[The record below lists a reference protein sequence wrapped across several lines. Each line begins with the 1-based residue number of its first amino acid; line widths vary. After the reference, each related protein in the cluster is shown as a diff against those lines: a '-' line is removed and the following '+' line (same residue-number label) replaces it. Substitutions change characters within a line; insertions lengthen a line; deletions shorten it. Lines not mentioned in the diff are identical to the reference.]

1 MTLNHETMTP
11 KSRILS
17 GIFGG
22 RVDRF
27 PVGSTMSVATHEQMD
42 KLGVG
47 FPEAHY
53 DPEAMAKLASASY
66 EIIGMDTIKVPF
78 SVWNLSSS
86 LGTTMNWGSRNKW
99 PDGVPIFRDPEE
111 VKIPKDFLSRPG
123 TNGVLEAIKIL
134 KKKYPDVAIIGTVM
148 GPLTQCFN
156 LVGVENVM
164 LMIATQ
170 PDKIKR
176 FLERFID
183 PVVEYANAQ
192 VDAGIDALDYADH
205 ATGGLISAET
215 YKEFIMP
222 MHKRIVKEI
231 KTPCVLHI
239 CGNTLDRVEHIIESG
254 FPCFNIDTWVDAFH
268 AKRVAKNRISLWG
281 GISNINSL
289 LQGTPEDV
297 KRDAYYAMDA
307 GFEVIGI
314 ECSVP
319 VQTPDRNLMAI
330 MEAVKEYP
338 AIRSPQD
345 HIREFAKGLARSFMD
360 EEHDFFKDLVNEL
373 ATSVK

>member
-1 MTLNHETMTP
+1 MNHEVMTP
-11 KSRILS
+11 KSRVLS
-17 GIFGG
+17 GVFGG

-42 KLGVG
+42 ELGAA
-47 FPEAHY
+47 FPQAHY
-53 DPEAMAKLASASY
+53 EPETMAKLASASY

-99 PDGVPIFRDPEE
+99 PDGVPIFREPDE
-111 VKIPKDFLSRPG
+111 VKIPRDFLTRPG
-123 TNGVLEAIKIL
+123 TGGTIEAVKLL
-134 KKKYPDVAIIGTVM
+134 KKKYPQVAIIGTVM

-164 LMIATQ
+164 LMIASQ
-170 PDKIKR
+170 PAKIKK
-176 FLERFID
+176 FLERFMD
-183 PVVEYANAQ
+183 PVIEYANAQ
-192 VDAGIDALDYADH
+192 VEAGIDLLDYADH

-215 YKEFIMP
+215 YREFIMP
-222 MHKRIVKEI
+222 MHKRIVQGI
-231 KTPCVLHI
+231 KCPCVLHI
-239 CGNTLDRVEHIIESG
+239 CGNTLDRLEHIIESG

-297 KRDAYYAMDA
+297 KRDAFYAMDA
-307 GFEVIGI
+307 GYEVIGI

-319 VQTPDRNLMAI
+319 VQTPNKNLRAI
-330 MEAVKEYP
+330 VEAVKEYP
-338 AIRSPQD
+338 MAKSPEDQ
-345 HIREFAKGLARSFMD
+345 IREFARGLARSYMD
-360 EEHDFFKDLVNEL
+360 EEKDFFKEIAGQL
-373 ATSVK
+373 ASSIS

>member
-1 MTLNHETMTP
+1 MASNHETMTP
-11 KSRILS
+11 RSRVLA

-22 RVDRF
+22 RVDRS

-53 DPEAMAKLASASY
+53 EPEAMAKLASASY

-123 TNGVLEAIKIL
+123 TGGVIEAIKIL
-134 KKKYPDVAIIGTVM
+134 RRKYPHVAIIGTVM

-156 LVGVENVM
+156 LVGVEKVM
-164 LMIATQ
+164 LMIATE
-170 PDKIKR
+170 PNKIKR
-176 FLERFID
+176 FLEKFID

-222 MHKRIVKEI
+222 MHKRIVQEI

-239 CGNTLDRVEHIIESG
+239 CGNTLDRLEYIIESG

-289 LQGTPEDV
+289 LPSCC
-297 KRDAYYAMDA
+297 RCRSFSAWA
-307 GFEVIGI
+307 GG
-314 ECSVP
+314 
-319 VQTPDRNLMAI
+319 L
-330 MEAVKEYP
+330 P
-338 AIRSPQD
+338 AQASRMRRACRSP
-345 HIREFAKGLARSFMD
+345 HSARSSCHSGSATAQGFRAARPQPD
-360 EEHDFFKDLVNEL
+360 GAWRGALRL
-373 ATSVK
+373 APLKKLEFVSLSEAQT